1 MGGLGPVGPEV
12 PAQPRHMLD
21 DDRGVTV
28 HDAVDLK
35 AHRRDS
41 APGNMAGGD
50 LERLRCRFALVALGD
65 RVDLNFQPGRQLPDR
80 AAPRHGQDTGLE

>member
-1 MGGLGPVGPEV
+1 
-12 PAQPRHMLD
+12 MLD
-21 DDRGVTV
+21 DDRRVTV
-28 HDAVDLK
+28 HNAVDLK

-50 LERLRCRFALVALGD
+50 LERLRCRFALVALSY

-80 AAPRHGQDTGLE
+80 AAPRHGQDTWLE